1 MKRVLSRMLVASGL
15 LLGASALSTASFAA
29 EGAAGPAK
37 PDAAKGGQLF
47 DQGDASRGIIA
58 CASCHGAA
66 GNSTIPVNPNLAAQ
80 PHEYLVKQ
88 LTDFQVKQGAV
99 ARAQWRRRQSDPM
112 TAMAQNLTPADMQNI
127 ALYLAQQPLKQPATA
142 GQEKLVDLGQ
152 KIWRGGLPERNVPA
166 CAACHSAN
174 GAGLPG
180 QYPVC
185 RASSRCTSKS
195 SSSCSAAATARMT

>member
-1 MKRVLSRMLVASGL
+1 
-15 LLGASALSTASFAA
+15 
-29 EGAAGPAK
+29 
-37 PDAAKGGQLF
+37 
-47 DQGDASRGIIA
+47 
-58 CASCHGAA
+58 
-66 GNSTIPVNPNLAAQ
+66 
-80 PHEYLVKQ
+80 
-88 LTDFQVKQGAV
+88 
-99 ARAQWRRRQSDPM
+99 M